1 MLLTSVFYVSLSIKM
16 GVYLY
21 LYLHTNT
28 DEEVYGKIWSRQFT
42 RGLLDP
48 TFMFH
53 HIFFNQMCNYTDD
66 LVFSFQLERHHHVSI
81 HGNHHISMRVSMPA
95 SHPPPG
101 P

>member
-42 RGLLDP
+42 VVLSWGNGLPGDFWILH
-48 TFMFH
+48 TCL
-53 HIFFNQMCNYTDD
+53 IIS
-66 LVFSFQLERHHHVSI
+66 FSIKCVTTLMILFSVSSWKDI
-81 HGNHHISMRVSMPA
+81 TM
-95 SHPPPG
+95 
-101 P
+101 